1 MPKDLAQAAAR
12 DPLQLMETLLAD
24 RRYLLQLRD
33 EGLKFRR
40 KKNPRKRMLLS
51 SRV

>member
-12 DPLQLMETLLAD
+12 DPLQRTETLLVD
-24 RRYLLQLRD
+24 RRCLLQSRD
-33 EGLKFRR
+33 EGPKSRR